1 MDSGADG
8 GLGAA
13 ASESSTNPKVVAPA
27 DIAPPSEVGPND
39 GSIKVATPPS
49 AAAAPAENKTIKKR
63 RVATRY
69 VQPDGP
75 FGFGQGAQYP
85 NRAFGGS

>member
-1 MDSGADG
+1 MDSGVDG

-27 DIAPPSEVGPND
+27 DIAPQSEVGPND